1 MSLRR
6 TVPLSLLVAVLS
18 LPLLLTPAKP
28 GRASLVGSAAG
39 QRAIPTVQPWA
50 VPAIVPA
57 ADSAEVAVAGP
68 GPSFQGVAVKLDR
81 DLRKRMTGVSWHR
94 GCPVPL
100 AGLRLLKVTHWGFDG
115 RVHRGRLVVNADSAK
130 AMLTVMRRLF
140 HFRFPI
146 RRMRLVDAYGAND
159 RRSMNADNTSAFN
172 CREISGRPGV
182 WSQHAYGRAIDLN
195 PFENPYVS
203 GSYVSP
209 SRAKRFAT
217 RRPVRKGMIA
227 PRGNVVRIFGRAGWE
242 WGGNWYGYQDYQH
255 FSATGT

>member
-1 MSLRR
+1 MSVQRLLAHAAA
-6 TVPLSLLVAVLS
+6 TLLLVSIGSIGLS
-18 LPLLLTPAKP
+18 SIPPAGGAAEPRVGNLPGVAAKAKP
-28 GRASLVGSAAG
+28 
-39 QRAIPTVQPWA
+39 
-50 VPAIVPA
+50 
-57 ADSAEVAVAGP
+57 E
-68 GPSFQGVAVKLDR
+68 FHGVAIRLDR
-81 DLRKRMTGVSWHR
+81 DLRKRMTGVSWRR

-100 AGLRLLKVTHWGFDG
+100 AGLRLLRVAHWGFDG
-115 RVHRGRLVVNADSAK
+115 RVRRGRLVVNADSAR

-146 RRMRLVDAYGAND
+146 RRMQLVDAYGADD

-172 CREISGRPGV
+172 CREIAGRPGV

-195 PFENPYVS
+195 PVENPYVS

-209 SRAKRFAT
+209 AKGKPFAD
-217 RRPVRKGMIA
+217 RRPISKGMIA

-242 WGGNWYGYQDYQH
+242 WGGFWSGTQDYQH